1 MIWRI
6 KFLPGD
12 LIRIIDGGKEEDAI
26 VIAVSSYI
34 TGAPRYQLFTADNYR
49 FNTITGKVKEI
60 NNLVPATLINRVFEP
75 KRNYVCDGDNCIIK
89 GLLGECMGCKYKI
102 KYSKDDTNVWFPG
115 DILYIPSKKEKVE
128 IKSIKLCAKYKFS
141 YNFPAEYVTFSDT
154 LTKWND
160 YELGTD
166 NFLDQH
172 YRLMVRLFYD
182 CLIAAGPMKISYWSE
197 KQSIPNCAHLY
208 KRSKI
213 NYYIPK
219 GLNVCPM
226 CLYQGSDKCL
236 ECTTNRLI
244 NSNDLI
250 DDYVYKRRID

>member
-12 LIRIIDGGKEEDAI
+12 LIRIIDGGKEEDAV

-34 TGAPRYQLFTADNYR
+34 TGAPRYQVFTAENYKFSTVGGR
-49 FNTITGKVKEI
+49 VREI

-75 KRNYVCDGDNCIIK
+75 KRNCICDGDNCIIK
-89 GLLGECMGCKYKI
+89 NLLGECMDCKYKI

-128 IKSIKLCAKYKFS
+128 IKSIRLCAKYRFS
-141 YNFPAEYVTFSDT
+141 YDMPAEYVTFSGT
-154 LTKWND
+154 STKWD
-160 YELGTD
+160 DSELNTY
-166 NFLDQH
+166 NFLDLH
-172 YRLMVRLFYD
+172 LRLMVRLFYD
-182 CLIAAGPMKISYWSE
+182 CLIANGPMKISYWSE
-197 KQSIPNCAHLY
+197 KLTIPNCAHLY

-219 GLNVCPM
+219 GMNVCPM
-226 CLYQGSDKCL
+226 CLYQGSDKCH
-236 ECTTNRLI
+236 ECITNRLI
-244 NSNDLI
+244 NSDRVI
-250 DDYVYKRRID
+250 DGDYVF